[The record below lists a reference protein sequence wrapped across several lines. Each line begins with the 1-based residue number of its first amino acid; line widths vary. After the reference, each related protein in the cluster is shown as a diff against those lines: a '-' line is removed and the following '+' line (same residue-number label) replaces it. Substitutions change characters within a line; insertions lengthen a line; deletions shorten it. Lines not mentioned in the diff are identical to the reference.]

1 MNACRLWPS
10 TGKKRGARHSQ
21 TNVRPLSN
29 TPGLGDTLK
38 PDLSEISWKFNG

>member
-1 MNACRLWPS
+1 MNACRLWPFF
-10 TGKKRGARHSQ
+10 GRQRGARHFQ
-21 TNVRPLSN
+21 TNARPLSN